1 MKILLEI
8 SPDHYDRMLSGVSEK
23 SLLYGV
29 LKDGVVIYPTKAGAG
44 SRMIEILCEKF
55 HARMLVALAENLS
68 PQTPCPRLKRQS
80 DFLECTTNRR
90 VITFDFVAR
99 SSSRPKSWSGIFGA

>member
-8 SPDHYDRMLSGVSEK
+8 SPEHYDRLLSGVSEK

-29 LKDGVVIYPTKAGAG
+29 LKNGVVIHPTKAGPG

-55 HARMLVALAENLS
+55 HARMLRALAENLS
-68 PQTPCPRLKRQS
+68 PQAVPRLKRQS
-80 DFLECTTNRR
+80 DFPECTTNGR
-90 VITFDFVAR
+90 VICRSAWVQR
-99 SSSRPKSWSGIFGA
+99 SSRCR